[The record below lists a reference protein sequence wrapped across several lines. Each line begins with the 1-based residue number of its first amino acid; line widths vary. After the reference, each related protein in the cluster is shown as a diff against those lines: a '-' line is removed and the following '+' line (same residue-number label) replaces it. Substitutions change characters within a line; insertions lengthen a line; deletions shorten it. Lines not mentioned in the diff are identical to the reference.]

1 MKRSLKSISDFT
13 EYINDSLRTRTKVPQ
28 QYGRYVA
35 SYVSAFSMVM
45 KTSKGRDKI
54 CSVFQYGAALYYHC
68 NKYSELPEVRDRF
81 LEGLSTSVE
90 IAYKTKDSMKNAR
103 KIFKFLKFIDE
114 LHSIYRLLDSK
125 KPAYVRLLKL
135 CAHLATFCHNLV
147 DNLLWGINIGVLSS
161 VYDAATKKK
170 WKAWKHTFSLVRII
184 FKLLTYNFSFQ
195 VRNRDIRELL
205 VRLRPL
211 KDQPIREDSAA
222 HEMCLEYLKM
232 RSEVR
237 LELLDSAIM
246 ILRIVMLVRRLELP
260 GYAVADADTST

>member
-1 MKRSLKSISDFT
+1 MKRSLRSISDFT
-13 EYINDSLRTRTKVPQ
+13 EYINESLKSKSKIPKK
-28 QYGRYVA
+28 YGKYMA
-35 SYVSAFSMVM
+35 SYVSAFSMIM

-68 NKYSELPEVRDRF
+68 NKYSEIAEIRERF

-114 LHSIYRLLDSK
+114 LHSIYKLTESK
-125 KPAYVRLLKL
+125 KPRYIKLLKL
-135 CAHLATFCHNLV
+135 CAHIATFFHNIV

-161 VYDAATKKK
+161 VYDATTKKR
-170 WKAWKHTFSLVRII
+170 WKAMKHTFSLVRII

-195 VRNRDIRELL
+195 IRNREIRELL
-205 VRLRPL
+205 VQLRPV
-211 KDQPIREDSAA
+211 KDQPIREDSQA
-222 HEMCLEYLKM
+222 HEMCLSYLKM

-260 GYAVADADTST
+260 GYVLY